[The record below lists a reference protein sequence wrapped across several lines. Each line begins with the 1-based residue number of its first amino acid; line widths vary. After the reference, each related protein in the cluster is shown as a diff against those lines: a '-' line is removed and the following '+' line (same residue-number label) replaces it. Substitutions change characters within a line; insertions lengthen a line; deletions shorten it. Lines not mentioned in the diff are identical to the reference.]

1 MTATSSDAGRA
12 TRVAVLG
19 AGPCGL
25 AAAVA
30 AARAGHEV
38 VVLEAADRVGGMAG
52 SIEVA
57 GQRVDLGSHRLHPV
71 ASPPVEDLLWEALG
85 PDLQER
91 RRRGRIHLEGRWLD
105 FPLAPAD
112 MLAHLP
118 PSFVAG
124 AVMDLV
130 TSPWRSPD
138 ATPDAHAT
146 LVARLGP
153 TVAERFYRPYLTKL
167 YGTDPSHLH
176 AEVADRRV
184 AARRAGEIVARTLQ
198 ARPEVD
204 FRYPRTG
211 FGQLSEAL
219 AAMATSVG
227 ARVALSTPVV
237 GLSTDDDTVA
247 VEVPGEVVEV
257 DAVVSTLPA
266 ALLARLAGA
275 PRVVRKAVSS
285 LRHRGL
291 HLVHL
296 DLDVP
301 QLSDADA
308 LYFPGSET
316 PVARISEPRNFRDN
330 PADPVDHTV
339 VCAEVPF
346 DPEEPGPDEDA
357 LRDMVVATL
366 EEAGMAVPTVR
377 SATVTSLPHVYP
389 VYTAASRRAL
399 RLVEDWVATIP
410 RLLSVG
416 RQGLFT
422 PDNTHHV
429 LAMGLDAAAVVGPD
443 GVDRAAW
450 DDHRRAY
457 LDFVVED

>member
-1 MTATSSDAGRA
+1 MTSADRGRA
-12 TRVAVLG
+12 ARVAILG

-38 VVLEAADRVGGMAG
+38 VVFEAADRVGGMAG

-71 ASPPVEDLLWEALG
+71 ASPPVEALLREALG
-85 PDLQER
+85 PDLQDR
-91 RRRGRIHLEGRWLD
+91 RRRGRIHLEGHWLD

-118 PSFVAG
+118 PTFVAG
-124 AVMDLV
+124 AVRDLLL
-130 TSPWRSPD
+130 SPWRGD
-138 ATPDAHAT
+138 VDGTDAHAT

-167 YGTDPSHLH
+167 YGTDPTNLH

-184 AARRAGEIVARTLQ
+184 AARRAGDIVARTLR
-198 ARPEVD
+198 ARPATD

-211 FGQLSEAL
+211 FGQVSEAL
-219 AAMATSVG
+219 ADLATAAG
-227 ARVALSTPVV
+227 ARVALGTPVTGV
-237 GLSTDDDTVA
+237 TTGDGGVSI
-247 VEVPGEVVEV
+247 EVPGEVVSV

-266 ALLARLAGA
+266 ALLARLADG

-291 HLVHL
+291 HVVHL
-296 DLDVP
+296 DLAAP
-301 QLSDADA
+301 RLSDADA
-308 LYFPGSET
+308 LYFPGVET

-339 VCAEVPF
+339 VCAEIPY
-346 DPEEPGPDEDA
+346 DPKDPAPDDA
-357 LRDMVVATL
+357 ALAEVVAATL
-366 EEAGMAVPTVR
+366 AATGLVVPPVR
-377 SATVTSLPHVYP
+377 SVRVTSLPRVYP
-389 VYTAASRRAL
+389 VFTSASRRAL
-399 RLVEDWVATIP
+399 GLVEEWVATIP

-429 LAMGLDAAAVVGPD
+429 LAMGLDAAVVVGRD
-443 GVDRAAW
+443 GIDRAAW
-450 DDHRRAY
+450 DERRRAY
-457 LDFVVED
+457 REFVVED

>member
-1 MTATSSDAGRA
+1 MTNGEGARI
-12 TRVAVLG
+12 AVLG

-25 AAAVA
+25 ATAVA
-30 AARAGHEV
+30 AARAGHD
-38 VVLEAADRVGGMAG
+38 VVLFEAAGRVGGMAG

-71 ASPPVEDLLWEALG
+71 ASPPVESLLREALG
-85 PDLQER
+85 PDLQDR

-105 FPLAPAD
+105 FPLAPGD
-112 MLAHLP
+112 MVTHLP
-118 PSFVAG
+118 PSFLAG
-124 AVMDLV
+124 AVRDLV
-130 TSPWRSPD
+130 ASPWR
-138 ATPDAHAT
+138 TPADGTDAHT
-146 LVARLGP
+146 PLVARLGP

-167 YGTDPSHLH
+167 YGTDPTNLH

-184 AARRAGEIVARTLQ
+184 AARRAGDIVAKALR
-198 ARPEVD
+198 ARPATD

-219 AAMATSVG
+219 ADLAAAAGATVS
-227 ARVALSTPVV
+227 LDTPVT
-237 GLSTDDDTVA
+237 GLSIDDDGVSIDTPGGA
-247 VEVPGEVVEV
+247 VTV

-275 PRVVRKAVSS
+275 PRVVDKAVSS

-296 DLDVP
+296 DLDAP
-301 QLSDADA
+301 RLSAADA
-308 LYFPGSET
+308 LYFPGAET

-339 VCAEVPF
+339 VCAEVPY
-346 DPEEPGPDEDA
+346 DPEDPVPDDDA
-357 LRDMVVATL
+357 LGVVVVDTL
-366 EEAGMAVPTVR
+366 ARAGVSVPAVR
-377 SATVTSLPHVYP
+377 SVQVTSLSRVYP

-399 RLVEDWVATIP
+399 GLLEEWVATLP

-443 GVDRAAW
+443 GVDREAW
-450 DDHRRAY
+450 DRRRAVY
-457 LDFVVED
+457 RDFVVED